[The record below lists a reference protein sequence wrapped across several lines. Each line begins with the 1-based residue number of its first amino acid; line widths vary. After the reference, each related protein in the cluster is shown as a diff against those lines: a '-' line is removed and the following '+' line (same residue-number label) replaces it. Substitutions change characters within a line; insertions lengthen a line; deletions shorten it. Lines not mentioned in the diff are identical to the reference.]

1 MHVIRYTVFEVLY
14 LNLTKYS
21 EKTSPQPHIGNERS
35 TIIFWEFLQYHGPT
49 DYHSNQSIN
58 QSIKTHFHS
67 AIVASE
73 SEAHF
78 VGLIQMVW
86 TQIVEWRKN
95 TFYLI
100 IRCRRVSA

>member
-1 MHVIRYTVFEVLY
+1 MIRYTVFEVLY

-35 TIIFWEFLQYHGPT
+35 TIIFWEFLQYPT
-49 DYHSNQSIN
+49 DQRIIIPINQSIN
-58 QSIKTHFHS
+58 QSVKTHFHS

-73 SEAHF
+73 SEVHF

-86 TQIVEWRKN
+86 TQIVE
-95 TFYLI
+95 
-100 IRCRRVSA
+100 